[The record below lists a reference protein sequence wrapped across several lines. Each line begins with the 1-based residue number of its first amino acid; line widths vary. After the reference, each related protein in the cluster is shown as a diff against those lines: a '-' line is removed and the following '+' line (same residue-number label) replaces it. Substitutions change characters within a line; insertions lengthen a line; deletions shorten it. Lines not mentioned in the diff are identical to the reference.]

1 MKQRNT
7 TLIVNGHERKRRA
20 RNHMPIAQPARD
32 ALGKVSFA
40 HSRATGQDEHIA
52 VLKARCN

>member
-1 MKQRNT
+1 
-7 TLIVNGHERKRRA
+7 
-20 RNHMPIAQPARD
+20 MPIAQPARD

-40 HSRATGQDEHIA
+40 HSQATGQDEHIA

>member
-1 MKQRNT
+1 MS
-7 TLIVNGHERKRRA
+7 
-20 RNHMPIAQPARD
+20 IAQPARD

-40 HSRATGQDEHIA
+40 HSQATGQDKHIA

>member
-1 MKQRNT
+1 MSAN
-7 TLIVNGHERKRRA
+7 VA
-20 RNHMPIAQPARD
+20 RNHMLIAQPARD

-40 HSRATGQDEHIA
+40 HPQATGQDEHIA